1 MKKLFY
7 MISAVAIAASFASC
21 NKIEQDNNTTP
32 VETPAVDGTTTLT
45 ISATSPQT
53 KTYLVDNGD
62 TKNTNW
68 TKDDLVTLFGLEDK
82 TVTATAKNTT
92 GSAAATLD
100 FVFSGWPAAIT
111 PAYLVFDGPLAKQP
125 EGNSVVSPVY
135 NEDGTITAT
144 VRSLQVITNKSNM
157 SKYANLSIG
166 KVEENAGAYN
176 TVMKNVC
183 GLIKFELKGDET
195 SVEDVL
201 IKDALGKTMTGL
213 VKVNYNGGQPEVV
226 GVVEPADYVQVKAN
240 ITGYDNKM
248 LKGAYYACVLPGTY
262 SPEITINHTDGTITT
277 LKMPE
282 GKTVTIERSQ
292 IFDFTTIYDPTPET
306 GEDDPVTPPAP
317 TKTLTLTV
325 DFSAWPFQGAAVT
338 AKTTT
343 DADGNDYTFVH
354 DGENYKF
361 TIINTVLDGSCK
373 GFYWRSATQGIQG
386 NDNIDKGV
394 TGDFEVKF
402 PAVADMKLTSVAVSV
417 ANAETNKKF
426 IKILNT
432 GRGTV
437 VSDNV
442 YKENSPKVFEIPES
456 VVNSSYSLTSG
467 GKNIQL
473 LGLILTYTP
482 AN

>member
-1 MKKLFY
+1 
-7 MISAVAIAASFASC
+7 MITTVAIAASFASC

-53 KTYLVDNGD
+53 KTYLVDNAD
-62 TKNTNW
+62 KTAKNTNW

-111 PAYLVFDGPLAKQP
+111 PGYLVFDGPLAEQA
-125 EGNSVVSPVY
+125 EDNSVVSPIY

-144 VRSLQVITNKSNM
+144 VRSLQVITNKGNM

-166 KVEENAGAYN
+166 KVEESEGTYN
-176 TVMKNVC
+176 TVMRNVC
-183 GLIKFELKGDET
+183 GLIKFELGGGETT
-195 SVEDVL
+195 SVEDVV
-201 IKDALGKTMTGL
+201 IKDALGNPMTGL
-213 VKVNYNGGQPEVV
+213 VKVDYNEGQPVV
-226 GVVEPADYVQVKAN
+226 VEVVEPADYVQVKAN
-240 ITGYDNKM
+240 ITNYNNKM
-248 LKGAYYACVLPGTY
+248 LEGAYYACVLPGTY
-262 SPEITINHTDGTITT
+262 SPEITINHTDRSVTT

-282 GKTVTIERSQ
+282 NQTVTIERSQ

-325 DFSAWPFQGAAVT
+325 DFSAWPFQEAAVT

-361 TIINTVLDGSCK
+361 TIINTVLNGSCK

-417 ANAETNKKF
+417 ANAEANKKF

-442 YKENSPKVFEIPES
+442 YLENSPKVFEIPEP